1 MTTIASNS
9 LRRRIGRLRLL
20 SAKSDEAF
28 SGPSDVLLGFLTTLN
43 GMSKEQLA
51 EVRRWRVGVGD

>member
-1 MTTIASNS
+1 MASNS
-9 LRRRIGRLRLL
+9 LRRRIARLQLAT
-20 SAKSDEAF
+20 AKADEAF
-28 SGPSDVLLGFLTTLN
+28 SGPSDVLLDFLTTLN